1 MLAKAIVL
9 AKESIHSGK
18 IPIRDGKDETE
29 EYLLSENLNISDES
43 WHRPQGWAR
52 RPNREDGMYGKA
64 YLVGTFLEDVAE
76 MFEQGVRKS
85 SEKLGPA
92 QMLEKLEMKYPG
104 LYRLPTEH
112 EIGKKISAH
121 FAKQKEGKGKGHV
134 SRNSRMRSK
143 RRSENL

>member
-18 IPIRDGKDETE
+18 IPIRDGKDEME

-52 RPNREDGMYGKA
+52 RPNREDGMCGKA
-64 YLVGTFLEDVAE
+64 CLVGTFLEDVAE

-112 EIGKKISAH
+112 KIGKKISAH
-121 FAKQKEGKGKGHV
+121 FTKQKEGKGKGHV

-143 RRSENL
+143 RRSKNL